1 MEGKFTLTVRGIEEV
16 KCFISECRAL
26 KKEILDAHK
35 DTCENTT
42 LPTIDDILSDI
53 NYGVGVDE
61 DDQYYNSW
69 GVTDNYDLCIGLEKG
84 IDFVGI

>member
-1 MEGKFTLTVRGIEEV
+1 MEGEFTLTVIGIKRV

-35 DTCENTT
+35 DTCEDTT

-53 NYGVGVDE
+53 NYGVGVYE
-61 DDQYYNSW
+61 DGQYYNSW
-69 GVTDNYDLCIGLEKG
+69 GVTDNYDLWISLEKG